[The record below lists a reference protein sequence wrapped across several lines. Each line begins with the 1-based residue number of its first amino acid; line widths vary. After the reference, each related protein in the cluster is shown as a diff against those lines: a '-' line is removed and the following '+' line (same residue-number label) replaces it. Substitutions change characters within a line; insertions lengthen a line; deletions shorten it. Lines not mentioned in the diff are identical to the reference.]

1 MHGEPDELPEPKEF
15 ADAIT
20 ADHKILNEDDE
31 SRNADR
37 VALVIMDR
45 FTRWLQSYAAN
56 SKASDEVVRDLQR
69 FLGPQVKPQH
79 VYTDNSKEFITALKE
94 LNWPHDTSTPHRPQT
109 NGVVERAVRVVKEGT
124 SCALVQSGLA
134 DKWWPEAMNCFCFLR
149 NVSIV
154 LETGNT
160 AFKNRFGS
168 DFSGPLIPF
177 GAEVTYLPITQ
188 KDKGKSHAFGSKV
201 LAGIFLGYSQQAGGG
216 WSGDLLIA
224 DWEEVASAQAFT
236 DIHVKRL
243 KAQEVTPRVLGEKFS
258 FSRRAS

>member
-79 VYTDNSKEFITALKE
+79 VYTEQLLK
-94 LNWPHDTSTPHRPQT
+94 N
-109 NGVVERAVRVVKEGT
+109 
-124 SCALVQSGLA
+124 
-134 DKWWPEAMNCFCFLR
+134 
-149 NVSIV
+149 
-154 LETGNT
+154 
-160 AFKNRFGS
+160 
-168 DFSGPLIPF
+168 
-177 GAEVTYLPITQ
+177 
-188 KDKGKSHAFGSKV
+188 
-201 LAGIFLGYSQQAGGG
+201 
-216 WSGDLLIA
+216 
-224 DWEEVASAQAFT
+224 
-236 DIHVKRL
+236 
-243 KAQEVTPRVLGEKFS
+243 
-258 FSRRAS
+258 